1 MFKSIISKIKT
12 FGQTVVNRIVGF
24 IGGIIGIKPE
34 AIQIPAPPEVTN
46 EVSDTAESKKTEE
59 KKEGL
64 IAKAFKTVKK
74 VASATIKTVQ
84 IVLQGVYLTVR
95 YATPVVAYSIAW
107 EYAKANGLAALFMAL
122 WNTGTIPYF
131 IICALVLVGVGT
143 LAISIEMLW
152 GVLLYPAKY
161 LLFPRQAPAPIKKA
175 QPTAKTAKT
184 ENITS
189 DVITVIATIVTQQVV
204 TTMTQQMKGIED
216 RLTGIE
222 TSLKGKD
229 SEAAI
234 APEVTITAP
243 AEIVTPTTNLEV
255 EVATVVDSSPAVIAP
270 TPVEVAQT
278 VLATKETSEVVE
290 EAVDSSPAI
299 DHPLS
304 KLFTLSEDKLIKE
317 LAKTNME
324 DLKKIIAFLNTH
336 VKAPEKI
343 GSHVPSKTPKGEG
356 KNILISRIKR
366 QIQDIRAKN
375 QVVAA

>member
-1 MFKSIISKIKT
+1 MFKSIVSNLQA
-12 FGQTVVNRIVGF
+12 FGKAVVTRIIGF
-24 IGGIIGIKPE
+24 IGGIFAIKPE
-34 AIQIPAPPEVTN
+34 TVESAIPPVANEEVNDATK
-46 EVSDTAESKKTEE
+46 AKTEE

-64 IAKAFKTVKK
+64 IKKACTAVKK
-74 VASATIKTVQ
+74 AASAAIKAVQ

-175 QPTAKTAKT
+175 QPTAKT

-204 TTMTQQMKGIED
+204 TTMKGIED

-234 APEVTITAP
+234 APEVTTTAP

>member
-1 MFKSIISKIKT
+1 
-12 FGQTVVNRIVGF
+12 
-24 IGGIIGIKPE
+24 
-34 AIQIPAPPEVTN
+34 
-46 EVSDTAESKKTEE
+46 
-59 KKEGL
+59 
-64 IAKAFKTVKK
+64 
-74 VASATIKTVQ
+74 
-84 IVLQGVYLTVR
+84 
-95 YATPVVAYSIAW
+95 
-107 EYAKANGLAALFMAL
+107 
-122 WNTGTIPYF
+122 
-131 IICALVLVGVGT
+131 
-143 LAISIEMLW
+143 
-152 GVLLYPAKY
+152 
-161 LLFPRQAPAPIKKA
+161 
-175 QPTAKTAKT
+175 
-184 ENITS
+184 
-189 DVITVIATIVTQQVV
+189 
-204 TTMTQQMKGIED
+204 MKGIED

-234 APEVTITAP
+234 APEVTTTAP

-324 DLKKIIAFLNTH
+324 DLKKVVAFLNTH